1 LAKRQGAWWHPAG
14 GSAWQLGPAAGVLKL
29 IGLKTILGQWVLPG
43 QPVVCPWAACSVRA
57 GACRW
62 SSVRA
67 TIFGAV
73 VSDRA
78 AGCQPAGGLQRSR
91 WCSPP
96 ASITQPSRCLQR
108 PRWCLHLVL
117 YRRLAASAL
126 VLAAGVTCG
135 AVVPARAAGCQPPCC
150 LQRPRWCSQQG
161 VCQVSVTGAVVSA
174 RAAGCQPAGG
184 LQRSRWCSPPACISN
199 HPGACSVRAG
209 ARTWWSSGG
218 LQRSRWCSP
227 PGDVSKP
234 PSACSARAGAGRR
247 RLKNSIYM
255 YSLTNT
261 LYGKKKHAGL
271 VFRSVQRAR
280 VAGRRC
286 ARWFHH
292 RPHPGGVGPTLSPV
306 GPPRRGPWAPELRTN
321 KEKHYI

>member
-150 LQRPRWCSQQG
+150 LQRSRWCSQQG

-209 ARTWWSSGG
+209 ARTWWSPGG

-227 PGDVSKP
+227 PGDDSKTAVGLQRSRWCWP
-234 PSACSARAGAGRR
+234 PAP
-247 RLKNSIYM
+247 KKQHIYVFT
-255 YSLTNT
+255 YK
-261 LYGKKKHAGL
+261 YIIWKKKTCGSSFSQCAACACCGSQVRAL
-271 VFRSVQRAR
+271 VSPPPTSGGGRADFI
-280 VAGRRC
+280 ARRPPP
-286 ARWFHH
+286 AWA
-292 RPHPGGVGPTLSPV
+292 VGP
-306 GPPRRGPWAPELRTN
+306 RT
-321 KEKHYI
+321 HT